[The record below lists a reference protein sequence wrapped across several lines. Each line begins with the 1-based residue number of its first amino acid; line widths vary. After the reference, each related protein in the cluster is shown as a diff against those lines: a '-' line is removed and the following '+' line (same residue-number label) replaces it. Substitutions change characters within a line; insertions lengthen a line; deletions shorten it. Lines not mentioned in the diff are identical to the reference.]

1 MKDKNVK
8 RLWNTITEKL
18 EQWLEKYNQVS
29 RDFYNGK
36 YCNKENCSLLKAK
49 EQECDKWES
58 YYELYR
64 IETDIVKKVQAVIN
78 DNPKYGIEFT
88 KNGIIDKDERLSYL
102 ELHEQIKLIIDE
114 QAKQLKRKEQE
125 CEEYANK
132 VEYIH
137 AFLKDPHNYGSF
149 KPMWGSF
156 LLHWLFN
163 ENLGDFFPQEA
174 YEMTD
179 TITEKEKQIIKYKQA
194 LDEIENYVRDNSDFD
209 KSDKLA
215 SNTGAYDILDIINKT
230 KGE

>member
-1 MKDKNVK
+1 MTDKEIIINGAIFNKCDGCPLYDGDICTGARLDEETSKKDTNICNEH
-8 RLWNTITEKL
+8 LA
-18 EQWLEKYNQVS
+18 EQFWVV
-29 RDFYNGK
+29 F
-36 YCNKENCSLLKAK
+36 
-49 EQECDKWES
+49 
-58 YYELYR
+58 
-64 IETDIVKKVQAVIN
+64 
-78 DNPKYGIEFT
+78 
-88 KNGIIDKDERLSYL
+88 
-102 ELHEQIKLIIDE
+102 
-114 QAKQLKRKEQE
+114 KQLKRKEQE

-209 KSDKLA
+209 QSDKLA
-215 SNTGAYDILDIINKT
+215 SHTGAYDILDIINKT

>member
-1 MKDKNVK
+1 MADNKIIIDGVDVSECC
-8 RLWNTITEKL
+8 WCDSEPNTEP
-18 EQWLEKYNQVS
+18 
-29 RDFYNGK
+29 
-36 YCNKENCSLLKAK
+36 YC
-49 EQECDKWES
+49 
-58 YYELYR
+58 R
-64 IETDIVKKVQAVIN
+64 IN
-78 DNPKYGIEFT
+78 DGEDLNCEENPNCYF
-88 KNGIIDKDERLSYL
+88 
-102 ELHEQIKLIIDE
+102 
-114 QAKQLKRKEQE
+114 KQLKRKEQE

-194 LDEIENYVRDNSDFD
+194 LDEIEHAISNFPSEGVQEMSQTQIECSQYFLSVSET
-209 KSDKLA
+209 KLQK
-215 SNTGAYDILDIINKT
+215 ILDIINKA
-230 KGE
+230 KVGG